1 MAELDRPGAD
11 ANGVRSQGVLAPRPC
26 FADQRRPPGGELGE
40 CGRRVEDGGEWG
52 VDVERKVVMVLV
64 GDGMGVRIFGVGL
77 GETSWR

>member
-1 MAELDRPGAD
+1 M
-11 ANGVRSQGVLAPRPC
+11 
-26 FADQRRPPGGELGE
+26 
-40 CGRRVEDGGEWG
+40 EDGGEWG